1 MTTPSLLRKFPAIGL
16 GSAYPGTNGEII
28 RSNPPIKF
36 THPKVSGIDPS
47 GTVKSPPCWADPP
60 ISEEELDKLPKNP
73 VLEKEG
79 LLTTGV
85 TERGLL
91 GRWGGNHAADPIV
104 SRFIRNENGDIMFD
118 NQDFPMVQFV
128 LIERTDNGNW
138 AIPGGMV
145 DKGEQISQTLI
156 REFFEEAG
164 CDISKTSIKP
174 VELYSGPVFNDPR
187 NTDHAWMET
196 AVFLFHDSDGSSFG
210 KIKLQSDGVETSKVD
225 WLSYEEIKSG
235 KRKIYADHEQYFDMA
250 MEKIREQV

>member
-1 MTTPSLLRKFPAIGL
+1 MLLFFLIMTTPSLLSMFPAIRL
-16 GSAYPGTNGEII
+16 GSPYPETNGKII

-36 THPKVSGIDPS
+36 THKRVLDQ
-47 GTVKSPPCWADPP
+47 PCWADPP
-60 ISEEELDKLPKNP
+60 ISEEELKKLPKNP
-73 VLEKEG
+73 VLKKEG
-79 LLTTGV
+79 LLTTGAA
-85 TERGLL
+85 ERGLL
-91 GRWGGNHAADPIV
+91 GRWGPNYAADPVV

-145 DKGEQISQTLI
+145 DKGENISQTLI

-210 KIKLQSDGVETSKVD
+210 KIKLQSDGVETS
-225 WLSYEEIKSG
+225 
-235 KRKIYADHEQYFDMA
+235 
-250 MEKIREQV
+250 